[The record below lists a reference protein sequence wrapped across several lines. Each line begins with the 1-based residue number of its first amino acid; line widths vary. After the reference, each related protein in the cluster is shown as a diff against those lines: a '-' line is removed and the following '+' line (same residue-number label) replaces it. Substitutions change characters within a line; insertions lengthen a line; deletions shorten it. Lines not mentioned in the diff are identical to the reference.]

1 MRHDLFETCIRNE
14 DISIDFVTASAENI
28 VCRHAENLV
37 GCNIE
42 ESEALNELM
51 QILPQI
57 KSFFNAYTNIVGSQ
71 SGSILVGPTC
81 MSTSI
86 HLQIKGAHA
95 TEQKIVVPELGMKGI
110 IDATLDAFVGSTHSY
125 KASQK
130 RTGLMPLELKT
141 GYKQEF
147 QVEHGAQLSLYSLM
161 IKFRNM
167 IWPGKNQSKSKLQEA
182 ESKAVDGG
190 VLLYLNAKDRKDY
203 YICPSSAEVKSLI
216 GIRNNIADALHRAS
230 QPRAIRYFQ
239 SNNEN
244 QEDDKDPQR

>member
-42 ESEALNELM
+42 ESEVLNELM

-110 IDATLDAFVGSTHSY
+110 IDATLDALVGSTHSY
-125 KASQK
+125 KPSQK
-130 RTGLMPLELKT
+130 RTGAQCMQLCWRCCATQMMKLKELRPDRIDSATQNEKN
-141 GYKQEF
+141 E
-147 QVEHGAQLSLYSLM
+147 
-161 IKFRNM
+161 RN
-167 IWPGKNQSKSKLQEA
+167 L
-182 ESKAVDGG
+182 
-190 VLLYLNAKDRKDY
+190 
-203 YICPSSAEVKSLI
+203 
-216 GIRNNIADALHRAS
+216 
-230 QPRAIRYFQ
+230 
-239 SNNEN
+239 
-244 QEDDKDPQR
+244 PQRD